1 VEIDVTPASP
11 ATIPS
16 ITVAGQ
22 VTANNSGQEVASN
35 PPQPPDP
42 IVDFKVGPPAPPTV
56 TINAGDTAT
65 FQVPFCPTGS
75 GYNAPITPS
84 QTTSP
89 SIVTASAPTFSPT
102 PVTPGS
108 ACGNTTLR
116 IPTVARPVTTSSVF
130 RRGSFYAAW
139 LPIAGLSLVSLG
151 IGAGRK
157 RRRWLAAVVLGVIA
171 GAILLQSGCGSSG
184 KSVSPSGGTQAGTY
198 IITISG
204 SAGTGASHSTTATLF
219 VN

>member
-1 VEIDVTPASP
+1 
-11 ATIPS
+11 
-16 ITVAGQ
+16 
-22 VTANNSGQEVASN
+22 
-35 PPQPPDP
+35 
-42 IVDFKVGPPAPPTV
+42 
-56 TINAGDTAT
+56 
-65 FQVPFCPTGS
+65 
-75 GYNAPITPS
+75 
-84 QTTSP
+84 
-89 SIVTASAPTFSPT
+89 
-102 PVTPGS
+102 
-108 ACGNTTLR
+108 
-116 IPTVARPVTTSSVF
+116 VTTSSVF

-184 KSVSPSGGTQAGTY
+184 KSVNPGGGTQAGTY